1 MVVYAPMF
9 VLGLAMAAIGTVM
22 LFLSFR
28 PRERRGRMGHEGVR
42 VVFIGP
48 IPIVFG
54 GRGRW
59 ALVGVAVA
67 AVIALLFLGASVRP
81 DLIRW

>member
-28 PRERRGRMGHEGVR
+28 PRERRGRVEHGEVG

-48 IPIVFG
+48 IPIVFN
-54 GRGRW
+54 GRGKW